1 MGGRLSFFADQWE
14 KLTDD
19 KWILAIIRTG
29 YKPDFHTRPPL
40 TNQPW
45 QRIATNPRIADAIE
59 ALLLKN
65 AIRSVNPAVDGPG
78 FYSHFFLVPKK
89 SGGFRPILNLT
100 ALNKF
105 VVKRSFRM
113 ESNRTVLAA
122 VEPHEWLVS
131 IDLKDAYFHIA
142 IHTEFQ
148 RYFRFVANGKQYQYT
163 ALPFGLASAPRVF
176 TQIVGIP
183 VVALHQQAVKLHPYL
198 DDWLLRDIRRAVLCQ
213 HLQSAWTL
221 LVRLGFIPS
230 TEKSSIVPS
239 QDMAFVGMQ
248 LRTKDGVASPTRDRG
263 DKLLRITRRLH
274 ASRVVTAHQLFVD
287 PVRDHGFRNRYRP
300 VGETS
305 SAPNPTLF
313 AGAMETEPRPIV
325 SHSSNTP
332 SFTFTLNVV
341 DGQRKFS
348 QGDTITSVPSRPIS
362 VHGCLPPRVGGTSR
376 SPSRCRDVVD
386 TTPAVPH
393 QLART
398 TGGIFIPQTVR
409 GSCNQPPRV
418 SQYRQHDGGCLHQQN
433 GGDAFPN
440 PVLHVVGPDVLVY
453 APRDNTPCQTPTG
466 QKEPHSGCVIS
477 QPPSS
482 SNRMDTSTGSS
493 QSGVSPLGNPHD
505 GLVCD
510 VRESQTPTV
519 RLPHPR
525 SSGNGGGRAINT
537 LGRDGRIRVPPDPVN
552 PSRSEQD
559 SERGHGSNN
568 DSTPM
573 AEQIMV
579 SSAVGSDSRSTP
591 RTSVS
596 SGSTVTRSRP
606 DPSGPKSVP
615 FTRIQVVE
623 QSLSTQGF
631 SRAAAAVIA
640 RPQRAS
646 TLATYEH
653 KWQKFS
659 DWCNGRKINP
669 LNINESQLADFL
681 LHLFTIKKFAPRSI
695 AVYRT
700 AISATIKNLGGEDF
714 GHNSRLSAM
723 IKHFMVE
730 RPPTRKL
737 VPQWSLSL
745 VLRAL
750 REPPFEPMDSI
761 SFKALTYKTVF
772 LLALASGRRR
782 SELHALG
789 VSDGLVKL
797 SKTEVVLRTTP
808 GFLAKNQVAGSV
820 ATPITIKALSN
831 LTGSDPQ
838 EVTLCPVR
846 AIRWYLSRTK
856 SRRDGNMRFFL
867 PLSKKADCSAADISK
882 WICGTISWA
891 HSECSEHQRGLA
903 RVSAHEVRAIA
914 TSAALLS
921 GVPLDEILQA
931 GTWRSSNSFVSFYL
945 RDMASELDGLHS
957 LGPIS
962 VSQSII

>member
-1 MGGRLSFFADQWE
+1 MDTFDYQNRIQ
-14 KLTDD
+14 
-19 KWILAIIRTG
+19 
-29 YKPDFHTRPPL
+29 TR
-40 TNQPW
+40 
-45 QRIATNPRIADAIE
+45 
-59 ALLLKN
+59 
-65 AIRSVNPAVDGPG
+65 
-78 FYSHFFLVPKK
+78 FSH
-89 SGGFRPILNLT
+89 
-100 ALNKF
+100 
-105 VVKRSFRM
+105 
-113 ESNRTVLAA
+113 
-122 VEPHEWLVS
+122 
-131 IDLKDAYFHIA
+131 
-142 IHTEFQ
+142 
-148 RYFRFVANGKQYQYT
+148 
-163 ALPFGLASAPRVF
+163 ASASDKS
-176 TQIVGIP
+176 T
-183 VVALHQQAVKLHPYL
+183 LTTHSN
-198 DDWLLRDIRRAVLCQ
+198 
-213 HLQSAWTL
+213 QS
-221 LVRLGFIPS
+221 
-230 TEKSSIVPS
+230 SSR
-239 QDMAFVGMQ
+239 G
-248 LRTKDGVASPTRDRG
+248 RDRG
-263 DKLLRITRRLH
+263 VAFEECDSKCKPSRRRPGILQPLLSGSKEIRRFPPDIEPHRIKQIRCKKVVSHGIKSNSSRSGRTARVAGVDRFEGRVFSYRDPHRIPAILPVRSKRQAVPIYCAPVRTSKRTSCVYPNSGHSSSRATPTSRKATSVSGRLVAKGHSQGGVMSTPPKCVDVISPSRVYSEYGEIVNSPKPRHGFRGNATPHQRRSSFAHTRQSGQIITDYAP
-274 ASRVVTAHQLFVD
+274 ASRKSCSYGAPTVD

-341 DGQRKFS
+341 DERRKFS

-376 SPSRCRDVVD
+376 SPPCCRDVVD

-440 PVLHVVGPDVLVY
+440 PVLPVVGPDVLVY

-537 LGRDGRIRVPPDPVN
+537 LGRDGRIRVPPDPIN

-596 SGSTVTRSRP
+596 SGLTVTRSRP

-615 FTRIQVVE
+615 LTRIQVVE

-700 AISATIKNLGGEDF
+700 AISATIKNLGGENF

-820 ATPITIKALSN
+820 AAPITIKALSN

-914 TSAALLS
+914 TSTALLS

>member
-1 MGGRLSFFADQWE
+1 M
-14 KLTDD
+14 
-19 KWILAIIRTG
+19 
-29 YKPDFHTRPPL
+29 
-40 TNQPW
+40 
-45 QRIATNPRIADAIE
+45 
-59 ALLLKN
+59 
-65 AIRSVNPAVDGPG
+65 
-78 FYSHFFLVPKK
+78 
-89 SGGFRPILNLT
+89 
-100 ALNKF
+100 
-105 VVKRSFRM
+105 
-113 ESNRTVLAA
+113 
-122 VEPHEWLVS
+122 S
-131 IDLKDAYFHIA
+131 IDLEDAYFHIA

-198 DDWLLRDIRRAVLCQ
+198 DDWLLRDIRRAVLGQ

-248 LRTKDGVASPTRDRG
+248 LRTKDGVASPTRDRV
-263 DKLLRITRRLH
+263 DKLLRIVRRLH
-274 ASRVVTAHQLFVD
+274 ASRVVTAHQLLILLGIMVSVID
-287 PVRDHGFRNRYRP
+287 IVPWARLRLRPIQLYLLALWKPNRDPLSRIIPVRPALRLHLMWWMDNENLVKGTPLRVSPPDQF
-300 VGETS
+300 
-305 SAPNPTLF
+305 LF
-313 AGAMETEPRPIV
+313 TDA
-325 SHSSNTP
+325 SH
-332 SFTFTLNVV
+332 L
-341 DGQRKFS
+341 GW
-348 QGDTITSVPSRPIS
+348 
-362 VHGCLPPRVGGTSR
+362 GGTSR
-376 SPSRCRDVVD
+376 SPPRCRDVVD
-386 TTPAVPH
+386 TTLAVPH

-398 TGGIFIPQTVR
+398 SGGIFIPQTVR

-537 LGRDGRIRVPPDPVN
+537 LGRDGRIRVPPDPIN

-700 AISATIKNLGGEDF
+700 AISATIKNLGGENF